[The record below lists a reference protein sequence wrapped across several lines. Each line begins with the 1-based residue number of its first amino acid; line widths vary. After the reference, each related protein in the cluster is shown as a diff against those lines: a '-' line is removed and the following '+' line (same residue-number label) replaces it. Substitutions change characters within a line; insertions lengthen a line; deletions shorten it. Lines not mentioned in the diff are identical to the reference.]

1 MNILQ
6 RKMFSNGDVANT
18 SVSEPL
24 IRYYVSQGYNPAEIK
39 DAYPAA
45 PYGLIE
51 QIAMEFGGVVNP
63 GVQGRNSRGMVM
75 LAPEAATQGEFG
87 NLLNQV
93 PMGETIVTGSPTGE
107 LSLSQAEAPQPN
119 TGIPVGVTS
128 PDEISAIAQ
137 KIEDLLAEKRRIKE
151 KSVFQIFNRDKIPLY
166 LDEIDQQ
173 IASLKN
179 QLQTKIQ
186 QPSAINSSPNLGV
199 EPEVLF
205 PELPTEQEITGVSP
219 GVSSE
224 VSLSELPTEQEITGV
239 SSAAGLS
246 DSTLTVRDKSTLDPE
261 TGLYKEYKL
270 PANFQELIDNKSI
283 DGLTLYP
290 IINNTNF
297 EFSPDVK
304 AALENFVEIDSTFN
318 KLQNPFGLS
327 FDERRGSFLFGPKD
341 IGSAGQNI
349 VKTAGELLQYPLT
362 GLYGLA
368 GEFMGGGRGRQE
380 KLSEVPDISI
390 SDQNLAL
397 ERLLQ
402 IPGVLGTTLI
412 STDPTTDQNVDDTD
426 KAIKELQEA
435 APNGVVTE
443 EAVTEE
449 AAPEAEEAATEEA
462 TGGVDFSKYAPD
474 LQERLDAE
482 LSDTSKITG
491 QPTEQEQENINRII
505 TNQGSF
511 FSSPD
516 WNEFLRNLGIGL
528 SESSDLASGLVRGTA
543 LGSQAK
549 ALREAEALK
558 AEQEERLELIKA
570 GKADKLGIED
580 FEKIATRD
588 ENLAEQLRNF
598 QKSAKNLKYID
609 EITGIIDGGGA
620 TGLSGFTRSW
630 ITKAVGLLGGGANLK
645 DWDNLD
651 PTTRARALLKVMQQ
665 TNIREILGESGR
677 TISNLDRD
685 IIKDVFGDIKLTTTP
700 AEILRKLEDSR
711 EGVMMSANETKG
723 LVNTN
728 LGFFKR
734 AKINSSVAEQ
744 NRDLIKMIIQFDTNT
759 YGSDYAKAYEEVD
772 IDYRKQFK
780 SSS

>member
-1 MNILQ
+1 
-6 RKMFSNGDVANT
+6 MFAGGDEANK
-18 SVSEPL
+18 SVSESL

-63 GVQGRNSRGMVM
+63 GVQGRKTTGYTVAIEDGNPYTIDNYEDMPQAVT
-75 LAPEAATQGEFG
+75 EAQFG

-93 PMGETIVTGSPTGE
+93 PISETIVTGSPTGNLQPVQASPPSMPNEIQNVEAGTINPILDATFQGNYMGVNAPE
-107 LSLSQAEAPQPN
+107 LPTNVDPFLSQN
-119 TGIPVGVTS
+119 LLS
-128 PDEISAIAQ
+128 Q
-137 KIEDLLAEKRRIKE
+137 KIRDLLEKRKSLIKE
-151 KSVFQIFNRDKIPLY
+151 LGFPSADPGFYIPELKI
-166 LDEIDQQ
+166 LDQEIESLKAQLASNTNAPSIDQQ
-173 IASLKN
+173 ITDL
-179 QLQTKIQ
+179 
-186 QPSAINSSPNLGV
+186 SSV
-199 EPEVLF
+199 PEVDT
-205 PELPTEQEITGVSP
+205 ELPTESEITG
-219 GVSSE
+219 SS
-224 VSLSELPTEQEITGV
+224 STGL
-239 SSAAGLS
+239 LS
-246 DSTLTVRDKSTLDPE
+246 DETLTVRDKSTNSN
-261 TGLYKEYKL
+261 YQL
-270 PANFQELIDNKSI
+270 PPNFLQLIEN
-283 DGLTLYP
+283 GTLNGMTLYP

-297 EFSPDVK
+297 EFSPDVQD
-304 AALENFVEIDSTFN
+304 ALENFAKMDE
-318 KLQNPFGLS
+318 PFTNLIGGGKS
-327 FDERRGSFLFGPKD
+327 FEERRGSFNQSEDFGS
-341 IGSAGQNI
+341 GSQELIRKAGNLLEYPLRGI
-349 VKTAGELLQYPLT
+349 AGFLGELK
-362 GLYGLA
+362 GGA
-368 GEFMGGGRGRQE
+368 RGKKEFLE
-380 KLSEVPDISI
+380 YVPDMSV
-390 SDQNLAL
+390 SSQELAL
-397 ERLLQ
+397 ARLLQ
-402 IPGVLGTTLI
+402 IPGTKYKAPSVLGDTEGSVPLTT
-412 STDPTTDQNVDDTD
+412 NE
-426 KAIKELQEA
+426 AIKQLQDQKPDE
-435 APNGVVTE
+435 VISDET
-443 EAVTEE
+443 
-449 AAPEAEEAATEEA
+449 EAEEKATE
-462 TGGVDFSKYAPD
+462 GLDFSKYAPD

-482 LSDTSKITG
+482 LSDTSRITG
-491 QPTEQEQENINRII
+491 QPTEQEQENINRVI

-516 WNEFLRNLGIGL
+516 WNEFLRNLGLGL
-528 SESSDLASGLVRGTA
+528 SSADDMASGLVKGTA

-609 EITGIIDGGGA
+609 EITGIVDGGGA
-620 TGLSGFTRSW
+620 TGLAGFAQSW
-630 ITKAVGLLGGGANLK
+630 ITKAVGVIGGGASLK
-645 DWDNLD
+645 TWDKLD

-685 IIKDVFGDIKLTTTP
+685 IIKDVFGDITLTTTP